1 MPELLWVV
9 VVVVAIAVLLLIALA
24 AVMKRRVKPF
34 QTRMFPANYVDPYE
48 RRIDEVGRMFVA
60 QPRESVAAAK
70 LLVDDML
77 TRMGYPVRIS
87 NEERVRD
94 VRHFSRTHSER
105 YRLATSLK
113 SNPTT
118 EDLRRSL
125 QAYLDTAR
133 ELCGEARKSY
143 QSTTTETSRPEIAS

>member
-1 MPELLWVV
+1 MPELFWVV

-34 QTRMFPANYVDPYE
+34 QTRMFPANYVEPYE
-48 RRIDEVGRMFVA
+48 RRIDEVERMFVA

-94 VRHFSRTHSER
+94 VRHFSRTHSDR

-133 ELCGEARKSY
+133 ELCGEARKSHRT
-143 QSTTTETSRPEIAS
+143 TTTETSRPEIAS